1 MNVTQLEGTG
11 NFALSGPYFDPDARV
26 LKDKSRG
33 MGIWVMNS
41 KGQLADAKYS
51 SWDGDLAKYL
61 PVNNKGKID
70 EVGYMYIHK
79 VVQTSDGNIFAVAEG
94 YKQQVSALGTG
105 LKVLS
110 VMAHGNG
117 SGGVSTI
124 KMKITDMV
132 MLQYDSTFKLKSA
145 KVYEKNNNNVEMPA
159 GSDLMGPQ
167 TMALYA
173 NATGAFDY
181 SFTERSNDMSTFEVG
196 YTDYVRE
203 DGYKGGTFNTIS
215 YYNGQ
220 MTTDRINLKSSAK
233 YVAVFPGKTG
243 SVMVMEYYKKDKRL
257 DLRLEKIN

>member
-1 MNVTQLEGTG
+1 
-11 NFALSGPYFDPDARV
+11 
-26 LKDKSRG
+26 
-33 MGIWVMNS
+33 
-41 KGQLADAKYS
+41 
-51 SWDGDLAKYL
+51 
-61 PVNNKGKID
+61 
-70 EVGYMYIHK
+70 
-79 VVQTSDGNIFAVAEG
+79 
-94 YKQQVSALGTG
+94 
-105 LKVLS
+105 
-110 VMAHGNG
+110 
-117 SGGVSTI
+117 
-124 KMKITDMV
+124 
-132 MLQYDSTFKLKSA
+132 
-145 KVYEKNNNNVEMPA
+145 VYEKNNNNVEMPA